1 VPNPPSSVAVASRLT
16 YLDGLR
22 GWMALFVVF
31 AHLFRSW
38 LLEPRELA
46 SHGADW
52 PLFWLKWTP
61 VGVVTDG
68 VQAVYVFFVISGIAL
83 TYPILRSQRPD
94 RTLVAMAVYRYP
106 RLTVPILASCLAVFA
121 LLAFGLFH
129 HQAVAERHHTDTSWW
144 RELYSVPPDFGTM
157 LRFALWDVYTPG
169 LPNRQSWNVV
179 LWTMPIELIGSFI
192 IFFLLA
198 AVRWRGL
205 RIAFAAYLS
214 IRDVGTGI
222 YGYFVGFLVG
232 YLLAELVLAAERH
245 PELARRLAA
254 ATPLGWLFLAAAL
267 ACSIRLQVVS
277 FDSSRAEYMMAM
289 NIIAALTV
297 TGVVL
302 TPTIQAWLSR
312 PLSHFLG
319 RISFGLYLTH
329 LPLICAFSSALYLV
343 LIDAVP
349 YGLLVAAVAIPSVVL
364 ALAVAW
370 GFSVVVEE
378 TLLPRIKRPIMG
390 AAYRAYDLVYRS
402 VRSSVLRIFP

>member
-1 VPNPPSSVAVASRLT
+1 
-16 YLDGLR
+16 
-22 GWMALFVVF
+22 MALFVVF

-38 LLEPRELA
+38 LLGPRDLEQ
-46 SHGADW
+46 HGAEW
-52 PLFWLKWTP
+52 LFFWLKWTP
-61 VGVVTDG
+61 LGVLTDG

-83 TYPILRSQRPD
+83 SYPILQSPRPG

-106 RLTVPILASCLAVFA
+106 RLTVPILASSLVAFA
-121 LLAFGLFH
+121 LLAYGFFH
-129 HQAVAERHHTDTSWW
+129 HHAVAERHHTDTAWW
-144 RELYSVPPDFGTM
+144 RELYDFPADFGTM
-157 LRFALWDVYTPG
+157 LRFALWDVYIPG
-169 LPNRQSWNVV
+169 LPNAKSWNVV
-179 LWTMPIELIGSFI
+179 LWTMPVELIGSFI

-198 AVRWRGL
+198 ALRWRGL

-214 IRDVGTGI
+214 IRDVGTGS

-232 YLLAELVLAAERH
+232 YLLAELILAAERH

-254 ATPLGWLFLAAAL
+254 ATPVGWLLVIAAL

-302 TPTIQAWLSR
+302 TPAVQAWLSR

-329 LPLICAFSSALYLV
+329 LPLICTFSSALYLG
-343 LIDAVP
+343 LIDVLP
-349 YGLLVAAVAIPSVVL
+349 YGLLVAAVAIPSVVV

-370 GFSVVVEE
+370 GFSVGVEE
-378 TLLPRIKRPIMG
+378 TLMPRIKRPIVG
-390 AAYRAYDLVYRS
+390 AAYRAYDLVCNC
-402 VRSSVLRIFP
+402 VRSAVLRILP